1 MRYELIFCCSCADF
15 TIPLGQVP
23 YHSPVTYVTEQ
34 FPVSINMIV
43 RRGCDFVLFN
53 MVEKLA
59 RAGIIQAVKT
69 GKQAF

>member
-1 MRYELIFCCSCADF
+1 MFCYSCADF

-23 YHSPVTYVTEQ
+23 YHSPVSNVTEQ

-43 RRGCDFVLFN
+43 RRGCDYVLFT
-53 MVEKLA
+53 MIEKLA
-59 RAGIIQAVKT
+59 QAGIIRTVKT